1 MSIGPYSYSMGT
13 RCSKIRT
20 GSLILSNLSTILI
33 LFGVCTVLAQMPVPA
48 QPAPSSTA
56 QRPLPDLNTLIQQ
69 AEAQQRAS
77 WKTQRQYTYHL
88 VNSEQDLDSHGTVK
102 KTTTVEADIICV
114 TVACFSKVVARDGKP
129 ISADELKKEN
139 DRIDARIAEIK
150 QRNTQIAAGQT
161 PAKKNN
167 SENLSFAYFL
177 QIGSQMGTF
186 SNIRRVQ
193 LKGRDTIAIDYQG
206 NPHAKSH
213 TMLDGIFR
221 NLAGTVWVDEQDHA
235 LVRIEG
241 HVFEDYKVGGGL
253 LADVH
258 KGATIEAEWVKVNDE
273 VWLPAWFHGRGSA
286 RIALFSYHSAII
298 DERESDYRKFR
309 ASSTILPGVAE
320 APGAVNAP
328 EPMQGR
334 P

>member
-1 MSIGPYSYSMGT
+1 
-13 RCSKIRT
+13 
-20 GSLILSNLSTILI
+20 
-33 LFGVCTVLAQMPVPA
+33 
-48 QPAPSSTA
+48 
-56 QRPLPDLNTLIQQ
+56 
-69 AEAQQRAS
+69 
-77 WKTQRQYTYHL
+77 
-88 VNSEQDLDSHGTVK
+88 VK
-102 KTTTVEADIICV
+102 KTTTVGADIICV

-129 ISADELKKEN
+129 ISADELKKES
-139 DRIDARIAEIK
+139 DRIDSRIAEIK
-150 QRNTQIAAGQT
+150 QRNAQIAAGQT
-161 PAKKNN
+161 PPKKKN

-206 NPHAKSH
+206 NPHATSH

-258 KGATIEAEWVKVNDE
+258 KGATIEAEWIKVNDE
-273 VWLPAWFHGRGSA
+273 VWLPSWFHGRGSA

-320 APGAVNAP
+320 APGDATGS
-328 EPMQGR
+328 EPSLSQ

>member
-1 MSIGPYSYSMGT
+1 M
-13 RCSKIRT
+13 
-20 GSLILSNLSTILI
+20 
-33 LFGVCTVLAQMPVPA
+33 
-48 QPAPSSTA
+48 PSSTS

-77 WKTQRQYTYHL
+77 WKTLRQYTYHL
-88 VNSEQDLDSHGTVK
+88 VNSEQDMDSHGTVK

-139 DRIDARIAEIK
+139 DRIDARIEEIK

-193 LKGRDTIAIDYQG
+193 LNGRDTIAIDYQG

-213 TMLDGIFR
+213 TKLDGIFG

-235 LVRIEG
+235 LVRIQG
-241 HVFEDYKVGGGL
+241 HVFEDYKIGGGL

-273 VWLPAWFHGRGSA
+273 VWLPSWFRGRGSA

-320 APGAVNAP
+320 APVPTTGP
-328 EPMQGR
+328 EPTQSQ

>member
-1 MSIGPYSYSMGT
+1 MGM
-13 RCSKIRT
+13 RIRKIRN
-20 GSLILSNLSTILI
+20 GSLTLLGLSTFLV
-33 LFGVCTVLAQMPVPA
+33 LFGVCTAPAQTPVA
-48 QPAPSSTA
+48 SQPAPVSTV

-69 AEAQQRAS
+69 AEAQQRSS
-77 WKTQRQYTYHL
+77 WKTLQQYTYHL
-88 VNSEQDLDSHGTVK
+88 VSSEQDLDSHGAVK
-102 KTTTVEADIICV
+102 KITTVESDIICV
-114 TVACFSKVVARDGKP
+114 TVACFSKVLARDGKP

-139 DRIDARIAEIK
+139 DNIDARIAEIK
-150 QRNTQIAAGQT
+150 QRNAQIASGQ
-161 PAKKNN
+161 PPPKKKN

-177 QIGSQMGTF
+177 KIGSQMGTF

-193 LKGRDTIAIDYQG
+193 LNGRDTIAIDYQG

-213 TMLDGIFR
+213 TMLDGIFC

-241 HVFEDYKVGGGL
+241 HVFEDYKIGGGL

-258 KGATIEAEWVKVNDE
+258 KGATVQAEWIKVNDE
-273 VWLPAWFHGRGSA
+273 VWMPAWFNGRGSA

-320 APGAVNAP
+320 APGTANAP
-328 EPMQGR
+328 EPTQSD

>member
-1 MSIGPYSYSMGT
+1 VP
-13 RCSKIRT
+13 
-20 GSLILSNLSTILI
+20 GSAS
-33 LFGVCTVLAQMPVPA
+33 
-48 QPAPSSTA
+48 

-77 WKTQRQYTYHL
+77 WKTLRQYTYRSI
-88 VNSEQDLDSHGTVK
+88 NSVQDLDSHEAVK
-102 KTTTVEADIICV
+102 KTSTVEAEIICV
-114 TVACFSKVVARDGKP
+114 TVACFDKVLARDGKP
-129 ISADELKKEN
+129 VSAGELKKEN

-150 QRNTQIAAGQT
+150 QRNAQIAAGQ
-161 PAKKNN
+161 PPPKKKD

-177 QIGSQMGTF
+177 KIGSQMGTF

-206 NPHAKSH
+206 NPRAKSH
-213 TMLDGIFR
+213 TMLDGIFC
-221 NLAGTVWVDEQDHA
+221 NLSGTVWVDEQDHA

-253 LADVH
+253 LADIH
-258 KGATIEAEWVKVNDE
+258 KGATVQAEWIKVNDE
-273 VWLPAWFHGRGSA
+273 VWLPASFSGRGSA
-286 RIALFSYHSAII
+286 RIALFSYHSAAI

-309 ASSTILPGVAE
+309 TSSTILPGVAE
-320 APGAVNAP
+320 VPGATTGSAP
-328 EPMQGR
+328 TPSQ

>member
-1 MSIGPYSYSMGT
+1 MDA
-13 RCSKIRT
+13 RCRTIRT
-20 GSLILSNLSTILI
+20 GSLVLLGLSTVLNF
-33 LFGVCTVLAQMPVPA
+33 FGVFNARAQTQVPGQPV
-48 QPAPSSTA
+48 PSSTS
-56 QRPLPDLNTLIQQ
+56 QQPLPDLNTLIHQ
-69 AEAQQRAS
+69 AEAQQRAA
-77 WKTQRQYTYHL
+77 WKTLQQYTYRY
-88 VNSEQDLDSHGTVK
+88 VSSEQDLDSHGAVK
-102 KTTTVEADIICV
+102 KTTTEEAEILCV

-139 DRIDARIAEIK
+139 DNIDASIAEIK
-150 QRNTQIAAGQT
+150 QRNAQIAAGQT
-161 PAKKNN
+161 PPKKKN

-177 QIGSQMGTF
+177 QVGSEMGTF

-193 LKGRDTIAIDYQG
+193 LNGRDTIAIDYQG
-206 NPHAKSH
+206 NPRAKSH

-258 KGATIEAEWVKVNDE
+258 KGATIEGEWIKVNDE
-273 VWLPAWFHGRGSA
+273 VWLPASFSGRGSA

-320 APGAVNAP
+320 APDTEVPGVTQTQP
-328 EPMQGR
+328 
-334 P
+334 

>member
-1 MSIGPYSYSMGT
+1 MLLLLTS
-13 RCSKIRT
+13 
-20 GSLILSNLSTILI
+20 
-33 LFGVCTVLAQMPVPA
+33 VCNAPAQTPSPS

-77 WKTQRQYTYHL
+77 WKTLRQYTYHS
-88 VNSEQDLDSHGTVK
+88 VDSEKDLDSHGAVK
-102 KTTTVEADIICV
+102 KTTIVETEIVCV
-114 TVACFSKVVARDGKP
+114 MVACFDKVLARDGKP
-129 ISADELKKEN
+129 LSDDELKKEN
-139 DRIDARIAEIK
+139 DNIDARIAEIK
-150 QRNTQIAAGQT
+150 QRNAQAAAGQ
-161 PAKKNN
+161 PPPKKKN

-177 QIGSQMGTF
+177 QMGSQMGTF

-206 NPHAKSH
+206 NPHAKSN
-213 TMLDGIFR
+213 TILDGIFGD
-221 NLAGTVWVDEQDHA
+221 LAGTVWVDEQDHA

-241 HVFEDYKVGGGL
+241 HVFQDYKIGGGM
-253 LADVH
+253 LADIH
-258 KGATIEAEWVKVNDE
+258 KGATVQAEWIKVNDE
-273 VWLPAWFHGRGSA
+273 VWLPASFNGRGSA
-286 RIALFSYHSAII
+286 RIALFSYHSAEI

-320 APGAVNAP
+320 APGDSTNAP
-328 EPMQGR
+328 PS